1 MRPSS
6 EFKVEAFPDADFA
19 GLYGYEKSNGPTCAK
34 SRTRFLLNVSD
45 CPVLWISKLQRET
58 ALSTM
63 EAEINALAHCCR
75 ELFPVLDMAIDVGDA
90 VGLPTKDIASMSVS
104 VHEDNAGALILAQTL
119 PPQCTPRSKY
129 YATKTIWFREEIQ
142 KRGIKLLKIDTN
154 EQLGDI
160 FTKGLHR
167 PQFEYLREKLMGW

>member
-1 MRPSS
+1 MRPST

-19 GLYGYEKSNGPTCAK
+19 GLYGYEKSNDPTCAK
-34 SRTRFLLNVSD
+34 SRTGFLLNVSD

-119 PPQCTPRSKY
+119 PPQCTHQSKY
-129 YATKTIWFREEIQ
+129 YATKPVWFHEEIQ
-142 KRGIKLLKIDTN
+142 KRKIKLLKYQGT
-154 EQLGDI
+154 
-160 FTKGLHR
+160 T
-167 PQFEYLREKLMGW
+167 W